1 MKLMTRRTTLA
12 AVAGTVAIAAG
23 ARNSRAQG
31 LEGPAAL
38 KPVNPPRPAPA
49 IQFADANGQ
58 THALS
63 DFRGHAIVLNLWATW
78 CVPCVAE
85 MPALAALSR
94 TLAPSDIAVLPLSS
108 DRGGANV
115 VRGFFERFEIKGL
128 PVLIDPHGAA
138 ASALSAE
145 GIPTTI
151 LIDAA
156 GRERGRLEGPADW
169 NSPDMVTKVRA
180 LLSAT

>member
-1 MKLMTRRTTLA
+1 MKLMTRRTTIA

-38 KPVNPPRPAPA
+38 KPVDPPRFPPP
-49 IQFADANGQ
+49 IKFEDVNGQ
-58 THALS
+58 MHALNE
-63 DFRGHAIVLNLWATW
+63 FRGHAIVLNLWATW

-94 TLAPSDIAVLPLSS
+94 SLAPSDIAVLPLSS
-108 DRGGANV
+108 DRGGPNV
-115 VRGFFERFEIKGL
+115 VRGFFDRFEIKGL
-128 PVLIDPHGAA
+128 PILIDPHGEAA
-138 ASALSAE
+138 TALSAE

-151 LIDAA
+151 IIDAA
-156 GRERGRLEGPADW
+156 GRERARLLGPADW
-169 NSPDMVTKVRA
+169 NSPAMLAKISAILRA
-180 LLSAT
+180 P